1 MGVVL
6 PKIGKLSY
14 SLSSP
19 VSNSN
24 FDKEWNASEIQGK
37 LLFNKN
43 SLKKIGGDVDDLSP
57 NVPVRI
63 KIPAFICD
71 DYCAYSCNLGL
82 FIVITFFSLKDGE
95 EIRSIRASAG

>member
-19 VSNSN
+19 ASNSN
-24 FDKEWNASEIQGK
+24 IDKEWNASEIPGK

-63 KIPAFICD
+63 KIPAFI
-71 DYCAYSCNLGL
+71 AMITARIPAIWVYS
-82 FIVITFFSLKDGE
+82 
-95 EIRSIRASAG
+95 